1 MKTREVEFEPGR
13 SEGSSRRRKGLWLA
27 GAGAVL
33 VAVLV
38 IGASAF
44 VFAQSSYMHRQSQ
57 AHNLPT
63 GKWVQVLSGYTV
75 SSVVEADSVSSVLYA
90 CATRAQLD
98 VPLPGLPPNRIGTGN
113 PVYTVLKSIDAG
125 THWLDVGGKA
135 DLGGSCQVVVNPADS
150 NELFA
155 VGAGTSN
162 GQTAGVLKHS
172 SDGGVTW
179 TTIQPV
185 LNLPGSQSGQ
195 PAQVWNVQQLS
206 MAGGHLFGV
215 QWIARHVPPIVIQ
228 GPPPTYAPPL
238 ARLVTSS
245 DGGHSWTVLD
255 SQFIS
260 TRQEER
266 AYAVDPTNANTIYE
280 LVGLSWWPLQP
291 GVTEPN
297 DVLPSVGRDG
307 NLYKTTDAGAN
318 WHLILKG
325 LPFGGQVHVQ
335 LVRGDAQMIYAGG
348 VASPIP
354 YMAGAPASNMNGAG
368 GSFDLQLSRDGGA
381 SWHAVPAIPRQ
392 GSMQNWFADTQ
403 GEVFADVVNLY
414 ASPGTQPTASI
425 ATAVAATPVRIP
437 AGTPQSGIPALN
449 GDVSVAAEPTPVV
462 PGSGTPGFSVSIERY
477 DPIANA
483 WSAFASPPANGVLLA
498 LTPGGTNGDV
508 LWFMGV
514 NKGEQVLYRYQA

>member
-1 MKTREVEFEPGR
+1 MKTREVEFEPGG

-27 GAGAVL
+27 GSVL

-38 IGASAF
+38 VGASAF

-98 VPLPGLPPNRIGTGN
+98 APQSGLPPIRIGTGN
-113 PVYTVLKSIDAG
+113 AVYTVLKSIDAG

-135 DLGGSCQVVVNPADS
+135 DLGGSCQVIVNPADG

-155 VGAGTSN
+155 IGAGTSN

-185 LNLPGSQSGQ
+185 LNSSGDQS
-195 PAQVWNVQQLS
+195 AQVWNVQQLS
-206 MAGGHLFGV
+206 MVGGHLFGV
-215 QWIARHVPPIVIQ
+215 QWIARHMPPIVFQ
-228 GPPPTYAPPL
+228 GTPPKYTPPL

-325 LPFGGQVHVQ
+325 LPFGGRVHVQ

-368 GSFDLQLSRDGGA
+368 GSFDLQLSHDGGA

-392 GSMQNWFADTQ
+392 GYMQNWFAGAQ

-414 ASPGTQPTASI
+414 ASPGKQSTASI

-437 AGTPQSGIPALN
+437 AGTPQSGIPAPN

-462 PGSGTPGFSVSIERY
+462 PGSGTPGFLVSIERY
-477 DPIANA
+477 DPVANA
-483 WSAFASPPANGVLLA
+483 WSALASPPANGVLLV

>member
-1 MKTREVEFEPGR
+1 MKTRDVEFETGG
-13 SEGSSRRRKGLWLA
+13 SEGSSRSRKGPWLV

-44 VFAQSSYMHRQSQ
+44 VFAQSSSMHRQSQ
-57 AHNLPT
+57 ALHVPT

-90 CATRAQLD
+90 CATRAQPD

-113 PVYTVLKSIDAG
+113 AVYTVLKSTDAG
-125 THWLDVGGKA
+125 THWQDVGGKA
-135 DLGGSCQVVVNPADS
+135 DLGGSCQVVVNAADS

-155 VGAGTSN
+155 IGAGTSN

-185 LNLPGSQSGQ
+185 LNSPGDQS
-195 PAQVWNVQQLS
+195 AQVWNVQQLS
-206 MAGGHLFGV
+206 MVGGHLFGV
-215 QWIARHVPPIVIQ
+215 QWIARHVPPIVFQ
-228 GPPPTYAPPL
+228 GTPPKYTPPL
-238 ARLVTSS
+238 ARLMTSS
-245 DGGHSWTVLD
+245 DGGHNWTVLD
-255 SQFIS
+255 NQFIS

-266 AYAVDPTNANTIYE
+266 AYAVDTANANTIYE
-280 LVGLSWWPLQP
+280 LVGLPWWPLQP

-297 DVLPSVGRDG
+297 DVLPPVGRDG
-307 NLYKTTDAGAN
+307 DLYKTTDNGAN

-325 LPFGGQVHVQ
+325 LPFGERVHVQ

-348 VASPIP
+348 AASPIP
-354 YMAGAPASNMNGAG
+354 YMAGAPASHMNGAG

-381 SWHAVPAIPRQ
+381 SWHAVPALPQ
-392 GSMQNWFADTQ
+392 QNSMQNWFAGAQ

-414 ASPGTQPTASI
+414 ASPGKQSTAI
-425 ATAVAATPVRIP
+425 VGTAVAVTPVHIL
-437 AGTPQSGIPALN
+437 ASTPQTGIPAPN
-449 GDVSVAAEPTPVV
+449 EDVSVAVGPTPVV

-477 DPIANA
+477 DPSTNA
-483 WSAFASPPANGVLLA
+483 WSALGSPPANGVLLA

-508 LWFMGV
+508 QWFMGV